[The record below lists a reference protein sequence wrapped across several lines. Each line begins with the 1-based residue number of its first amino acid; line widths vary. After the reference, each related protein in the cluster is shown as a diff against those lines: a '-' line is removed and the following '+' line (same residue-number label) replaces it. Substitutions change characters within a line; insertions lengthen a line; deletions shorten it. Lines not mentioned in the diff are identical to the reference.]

1 MYQPNFQNIT
11 GKLPVN
17 KSNRSVKNTNST
29 EDQDLPIYSIHQ
41 LMKSKIKTIVTGMAL
56 VLTGFFINSCE
67 DGGVV
72 GGKFVQDDAKLTSV
86 TLPAPQLSEVNSV
99 TYSGRLG
106 NVAIGRYTDPVF
118 GTFESFAIMKPSLNL
133 ERVPFVETLDELELR
148 IVFAPQQWGDTTAM
162 ASFEVFEIDEIW
174 RGNEFQLGDQVQFDT
189 GKKLGEF
196 SVTSTDTVI
205 VELDKEWLLRY
216 RDYLESQEIARDSLY
231 RAEFF
236 GLAIVPTADT
246 DSRMLF
252 PRMQITGSTQGTDFN
267 QTRFVIQNLD
277 VGRRFQTVL
286 DWASVFTRV
295 DEGPA
300 ISNALKAHSSLEK
313 IIEFEL
319 SLTEQDLISKN
330 LANVEL
336 VLFENKTAA
345 ELVLPVNHVR
355 PDVMN
360 ARIHIIN
367 TGDTGESIF
376 STSADFIANKDT
388 TDNSFRFNITN
399 YANSVLFG
407 SPKQGKF
414 YLSVQTVNGLIQ
426 STLIH
431 TGDSIESKRP
441 KIVVTAIEQEN

>member
-1 MYQPNFQNIT
+1 MYQPNFQNTT

-17 KSNRSVKNTNST
+17 KCNYSVNDT
-29 EDQDLPIYSIHQ
+29 EVQDLPIYSFNQ
-41 LMKSKIKTIVTGMAL
+41 LMKSKFKTIITGLAL

-72 GGKFVQDDAKLTSV
+72 GGKFVQDDANLTSSIV
-86 TLPAPQLSEVNSV
+86 PVPPLSEVNSG

-118 GTFESFAIMKPSLNL
+118 GTFESFAIMKPSLDL
-133 ERVPFVETLDELELR
+133 ERVPLVETLDELELR
-148 IVFAPQQWGDTTAM
+148 IVFASQQWGDTTST
-162 ASFEVFEIDEIW
+162 ASFEVFEVDEIW

-189 GKKLGEF
+189 AKKLGEF
-196 SVTSTDTVI
+196 SVTSVDTVI
-205 VELDKEWLLRY
+205 VELDKDWLLRY
-216 RDYLESQEIARDSLY
+216 RDYLESQDVARDSLY

-252 PRMQITGSTQGTDFN
+252 PRMELTGSAQGTDFN

-277 VGRRFQTVL
+277 VGRRFQTAL

-295 DEGPA
+295 TEGPV
-300 ISNALKAHSSLEK
+300 ISNSLKTFSSLEK
-313 IIEFEL
+313 IIEFDL
-319 SLTEQDLISKN
+319 NLTEQDLISKN

-336 VLFENKTAA
+336 VLYENKTAP
-345 ELVLPVNHVR
+345 ELELPVNHIR
-355 PDVMN
+355 PEVFN

-367 TGDTGESIF
+367 SGDSGEGIF

-388 TDNSFRFNITN
+388 TDNSFRFNLTN
-399 YANSVLFG
+399 YANSILFG

-414 YLSVQTVNGLIQ
+414 YLSVQSVNGLIQ

-431 TGDSIESKRP
+431 NGDSIESKRP

>member
-1 MYQPNFQNIT
+1 MYQSNFQNIT

-17 KSNRSVKNTNST
+17 KCNCSVNVT
-29 EDQDLPIYSIHQ
+29 EVQDLPIYSFHRF
-41 LMKSKIKTIVTGMAL
+41 MKSKMKTIITGLAL
-56 VLTGFFINSCE
+56 VLSGFFLNSCE

-72 GGKFVQDDAKLTSV
+72 GGKFVQDDANLKSV
-86 TLPAPQLSEVNSV
+86 VLPVPSLSELNSG
-99 TYSGRLG
+99 TYTGRLG

-118 GTFESFAIMKPSLNL
+118 GTFESIAIMKPSLDM
-133 ERVPFVETLDELELR
+133 ERIPLVETLDELELR
-148 IVFAPQQWGDTTAM
+148 IVFASQQWGDTTKT

-174 RGNEFQLGDQVQFDT
+174 RGNELKLGDQVQFDT

-196 SVTSTDTVI
+196 SVSSTDTVV

-216 RDYLESQEIARDSLY
+216 RDYLESEDVARDSLY

-252 PRMQITGSTQGTDFN
+252 PRMQVTGSAQGTDFN

-277 VGRRFQTVL
+277 VGRRFQTTL

-295 DEGPA
+295 DEGPVVPNSFKTH
-300 ISNALKAHSSLEK
+300 SNLEK
-313 IIEFEL
+313 VIEFEL
-319 SLTEQDLISKN
+319 NLTEQDLISKN

-336 VLFENKTAA
+336 ILFENTNAP
-345 ELVLPVNHVR
+345 ELVLPTNHIR
-355 PDVMN
+355 PDVNN
-360 ARIHIIN
+360 ARIHIISS
-367 TGDTGESIF
+367 GDTGESIF

-399 YANSVLFG
+399 YANSILFG

-414 YLSVQTVNGLIQ
+414 FLSIQSVNGLIQ

>member
-1 MYQPNFQNIT
+1 MYQPNSQNTT

-17 KSNRSVKNTNST
+17 KCNCSVHIT
-29 EDQDLPIYSIHQ
+29 EDQDLPIYSTHQ
-41 LMKSKIKTIVTGMAL
+41 LMKSKIKTIITGVAL
-56 VLTGFFINSCE
+56 VLTVFFINSCE
-67 DGGVV
+67 DGGIV
-72 GGKFVQDDAKLTSV
+72 GGKFVQDDANLKSTVVPVPPLV
-86 TLPAPQLSEVNSV
+86 GVNSG

-118 GTFESFAIMKPSLNL
+118 GTFESFAILKPSLDL
-133 ERVPFVETLDELELR
+133 GRVPLVETLDEMQLR
-148 IVFAPQQWGDTTAM
+148 IVFAPQQWGDTTAT
-162 ASFEVFEIDEIW
+162 ASFEIFEVDEIW
-174 RGNEFQLGDQVQFDT
+174 RGNEFQMGDQVQFDT

-196 SVTSTDTVI
+196 SVSSTDTVI

-216 RDYLESQEIARDSLY
+216 GEYLGSQDIARDSLY

-252 PRMQITGSTQGTDFN
+252 PRVQITGSGQGTDFN
-267 QTRFVIQNLD
+267 QTRFVVQNVD
-277 VGRRFQTVL
+277 VGRQFQTAL

-295 DEGPA
+295 DSGPV
-300 ISNALKAHSSLEK
+300 ISNSLKTHSSLES
-313 IIEFEL
+313 IIEFDL
-319 SLTEQDLISKN
+319 NLTEQNLISKN

-336 VLFENKTAA
+336 VLYEDKTAP
-345 ELVLPVNHVR
+345 ELELPANHVR
-355 PDVMN
+355 PNVSN
-360 ARIHIIN
+360 ARIHIIGS
-367 TGDTGESIF
+367 GDTGESIF

-399 YANSVLFG
+399 YANSILFG

-414 YLSVQTVNGLIQ
+414 YMSVQSVNGLIQ